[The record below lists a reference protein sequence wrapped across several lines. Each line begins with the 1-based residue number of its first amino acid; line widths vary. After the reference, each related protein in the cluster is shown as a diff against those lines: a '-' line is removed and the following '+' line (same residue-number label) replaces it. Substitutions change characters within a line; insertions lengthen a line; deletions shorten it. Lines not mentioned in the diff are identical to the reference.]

1 MSDSPAHESTAIA
14 RHARFGFWLFIV
26 YVILYGGF
34 VYLAAFRADLMA
46 SKPFGGVNLAV
57 LYGMGLIVS
66 AFVLA
71 LIYMML
77 CSRTEDKAQS
87 DGKDG
92 AA

>member
-1 MSDSPAHESTAIA
+1 MPESPTHESQAIA

-34 VYLAAFRADLMA
+34 VFLAAFRADLMA
-46 SKPFGGVNLAV
+46 SKPFGGVNFAV

-77 CSRTEDKAQS
+77 CGRSAGKADS
-87 DGKDG
+87 DGKGG